1 LYKQSEWGISI
12 LAKGF
17 PGGKSRLNGIQTED
31 FQEGSRETQKSQ
43 NRSSEMVVNALRYQN
58 RLDGASNFVVW
69 KAKILPILDRYRIR
83 HFSLKTIAI
92 PLDSTENE
100 NYEEVMARAK
110 CIILDGVKDR
120 VVPHIAEKGKEI

>member
-1 LYKQSEWGISI
+1 
-12 LAKGF
+12 
-17 PGGKSRLNGIQTED
+17 
-31 FQEGSRETQKSQ
+31 
-43 NRSSEMVVNALRYQN
+43 MVVNALRYQN